1 MLPVSVLLVVAC
13 GGDEELETPTP
24 LYGDVPI
31 EYPVHLWDQGIEGE
45 TLLRVR
51 VDDMGWVDSVEVVQS
66 SGHAAL
72 DSAALVG
79 ARDLRFSPGRKKG
92 KRVSVWANVPVQF
105 SRRPPGTGS
114 PPVAGGGEVEGS
126 SGADGSVDGS
136 QGGES

>member
-1 MLPVSVLLVVAC
+1 MAC
-13 GGDEELETPTP
+13 VGDEELETPTP

-31 EYPVHLWDQGIEGE
+31 EYPIHLWDQGIEGE

-105 SRRPPGTGS
+105 SRRPPGTGA
-114 PPVAGGGEVEGS
+114 PPGAGGGEGEGS
-126 SGADGSVDGS
+126 SGADQPVDPS

>member
-1 MLPVSVLLVVAC
+1 MFPAFVLLVLAC
-13 GGDEELETPTP
+13 GGDEDLETPTP

-51 VDDMGWVDSVEVVQS
+51 VDDMGWVDSVEVVQG

-79 ARDLRFSPGRKKG
+79 ARDLRFTPGRKKG
-92 KRVSVWANVPVQF
+92 KRVSMWANVPVQF
-105 SRRPPGTGS
+105 SRRPPSSGT
-114 PPVAGGGEVEGS
+114 PPGARDGEEEGS
-126 SGADGSVDGS
+126 SGADQSIDPS
-136 QGGES
+136 QEGES